1 MVSLVIVSHSLKLA
15 QGLLELAGQVTQG
28 KVNIAIAAGID
39 DPENPIGTDAV
50 AVMEAIEAVYS
61 VDGVL
66 VMVDLGSAILSAET
80 ALDLIEPSLHKTVRI
95 CTAPI
100 VEGCIAASVSAASG
114 LPLEAVIQEANN
126 ALTAKTQALE
136 QPLKPEEPK
145 NNNAEVTASHHE
157 PQTFIWKVHHTH
169 GLHIRP
175 AATLAT
181 TLRSFS
187 AQIRL
192 AKAGQSVDAKNINNL
207 LSLNIQHNDTL
218 IFTIVG
224 EDAEQAVEVLKKLS
238 TNNY

>member
-15 QGLLELAGQVTQG
+15 QGLLELAEQVTQG
-28 KVNIAIAAGID
+28 TVNIVLAAGID
-39 DPENPIGTDAV
+39 DPENPIGTNAV

-61 VDGVL
+61 ADGVL

-80 ALDLIEPSLHKTVRI
+80 ALDLIAPIHRQSVQI

-114 LPLEAVIQEANN
+114 LPLETVFQEANN
-126 ALTAKTQALE
+126 ALSAKIQALE

-145 NNNAEVTASHHE
+145 SENTEVDASHHE
-157 PQTFIWKVHHTH
+157 SQTVIWKVHHAH

-175 AATLAT
+175 AAILAKA
-181 TLRSFS
+181 LS
-187 AQIRL
+187 AFNAEIRL
-192 AKAGQSVDAKNINNL
+192 AKAGKSIDAKHINQI

-218 IFTIVG
+218 IFTILG
-224 EDAEQAVEVLKKLS
+224 EDAEQAVEVLQHIS
-238 TNNY
+238 TNNL

>member
-15 QGLLELAGQVTQG
+15 QGLLELAEQVTKG
-28 KVNIAIAAGID
+28 KVNIAVAAGID

-61 VDGVL
+61 EDGVL

-80 ALDLIEPSLHKTVRI
+80 ALDLIAPMHSQSVRI
-95 CTAPI
+95 CAAPI

-114 LPLEAVIQEANN
+114 LPLETVFQEANN
-126 ALTAKTQALE
+126 ALAAKIQALK

-145 NNNAEVTASHHE
+145 SRNVEVDASHHE

-175 AATLAT
+175 AAILAKA
-181 TLRSFS
+181 LS
-187 AQIRL
+187 AFNAEIRL
-192 AKAGQSVDAKNINNL
+192 AKAGKSIDAKHINQI
-207 LSLNIQHNDTL
+207 LSMNIQHNDTL
-218 IFTIVG
+218 IFTILG
-224 EDAEQAVEVLKKLS
+224 EDAEQAVEVLKHIS
-238 TNNY
+238 TNNL